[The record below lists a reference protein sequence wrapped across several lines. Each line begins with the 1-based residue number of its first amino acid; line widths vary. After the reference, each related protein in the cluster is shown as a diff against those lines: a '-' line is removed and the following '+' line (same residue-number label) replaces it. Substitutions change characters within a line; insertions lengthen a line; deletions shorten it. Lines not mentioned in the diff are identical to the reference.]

1 MKTLTLDLH
10 QMEYKKPTPISSL
23 IIAAFKK
30 RGISG
35 KQAAYWFTQH
45 SPTWLMQRLWLSD
58 YYMEN
63 NPRRNPRAHLIDSIN
78 NDYVLPEQFHYWLQS
93 KKNKINDDKNVS
105 VDDKRLVNL

>member
-1 MKTLTLDLH
+1 MKMVIDLH
-10 QMEYKKPTPISSL
+10 QMEYRKPKEISTL
-23 IIAAFKK
+23 IVDAFKD

-35 KQAAYWFTQH
+35 KQAAYWFTLH

-78 NDYVLPEQFHYWLQS
+78 NDYVLPEQFHYWKES
-93 KKNKINDDKNVS
+93 KRRKINDDKNVS
-105 VDDKRLVNL
+105 VDVKRLVNL